1 MKIYIKKL
9 IVCLCS
15 LLSLPVVA
23 EETIHFDYIDTK
35 GYEVFCV
42 FRDTDDIVW
51 LGTSNGLTTYA
62 QLEGG
67 FPFSY
72 VRHPRLNDIIKR
84 IDQDNL
90 GRLWLETQSLDVL
103 IYDSHT
109 NQLISTVDQY
119 LRTFGIYMCRAGYG
133 SVRTTRYICVT
144 SRKARQPCTRFLP
157 PMVTFRRLK

>member
-42 FRDTDDIVW
+42 FRDTDGIVW

-62 QLEGG
+62 
-67 FPFSY
+67 SS
-72 VRHPRLNDIIKR
+72 KAA
-84 IDQDNL
+84 
-90 GRLWLETQSLDVL
+90 SL
-103 IYDSHT
+103 SAMC
-109 NQLISTVDQY
+109 
-119 LRTFGIYMCRAGYG
+119 GI
-133 SVRTTRYICVT
+133 
-144 SRKARQPCTRFLP
+144 PD
-157 PMVTFRRLK
+157 